1 MHCVVN
7 YIVHIMNLQKKANII
22 CRKKLKLF
30 FKVNKFETHTISQLL
45 IKYSKDCFN
54 DGRWTLGSGVVAL

>member
-1 MHCVVN
+1 MLCVVN

-30 FKVNKFETHTISQLL
+30 FKVNKFERTRLVN
-45 IKYSKDCFN
+45 F
-54 DGRWTLGSGVVAL
+54 